1 MVCPEPDSRHGPGAD
16 LPGRVARVVSPIL
29 ARQDV
34 ELVEVCYLR
43 EQGSWVLRIFIDKP
57 GGVSLDDC
65 VRVSRSIEDVLDVED
80 MIPHRY
86 RLEVS
91 SPGLDRVLKTESDF
105 QRFSGRRVRIQTLR
119 PLEGRKNFKGRIL
132 ACDQGVVAIE
142 DAQGSVFRIPL
153 AWVAKSRL
161 EIDLT
166 P

>member
-1 MVCPEPDSRHGPGAD
+1 MPA
-16 LPGRVARVVSPIL
+16 RVARVVSPIL
-29 ARQDV
+29 VRQGV
-34 ELVEVCYLR
+34 ELVDVRYLR

>member
-1 MVCPEPDSRHGPGAD
+1 MRLEPDSREDSGAN
-16 LPGRVARVVSPIL
+16 LTGRVSRVVRPIL
-29 ARQDV
+29 ARQGV

-65 VRVSRSIEDVLDVED
+65 VQVSRSIEDVLDVED

-105 QRFSGRRVRIQTLR
+105 QRFCGRRARIQTLR

-132 ACDQGVVAIE
+132 ACDQGVVTLQ

>member
-1 MVCPEPDSRHGPGAD
+1 M
-16 LPGRVARVVSPIL
+16 PGRVARVVSPIL
-29 ARQDV
+29 VRQGV
-34 ELVEVCYLR
+34 ELVEVRYLR

-65 VRVSRSIEDVLDVED
+65 VRVSRSVEDVLDVED

-119 PLEGRKNFKGRIL
+119 PLQGRKNFKGRIL
-132 ACDQGVVAIE
+132 SCDQGVVAIE